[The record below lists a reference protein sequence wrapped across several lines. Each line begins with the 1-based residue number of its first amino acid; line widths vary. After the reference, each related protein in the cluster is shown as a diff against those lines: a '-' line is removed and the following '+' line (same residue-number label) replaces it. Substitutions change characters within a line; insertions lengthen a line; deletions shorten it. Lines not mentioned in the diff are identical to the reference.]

1 MSTDRV
7 FREEDAIWWDANV
20 KGPQRYTFKEMNEDY
35 KGLSPFS
42 NDAPASSSSQV
53 KHVVIVDPNA
63 SLRVDMSWVNVAAIA
78 VVILGGVAVTAILAT
93 AAVVA
98 VVFVGVLF
106 GILALAFART
116 KP

>member
-42 NDAPASSSSQV
+42 NDAPASSSPQV

-78 VVILGGVAVTAILAT
+78 VVILGGVAVVAIFA
-93 AAVVA
+93 AAVVSVA
-98 VVFVGVLF
+98 VFVAVLC
-106 GILALAFART
+106 GIVFLVAR
-116 KP
+116 

>member
-1 MSTDRV
+1 MSNDRV

-78 VVILGGVAVTAILAT
+78 VVILGGVAVTAIFA
-93 AAVVA
+93 AAVAAVA
-98 VVFVGVLF
+98 VTVAVLCGIVFL
-106 GILALAFART
+106 IAR
-116 KP
+116 